1 MFKKIFLFNLIVTIF
16 SCFLFSSNSY
26 AEWEDNWNSKSNC
39 IELNTQIPWLEKN
52 WCIKKTE
59 ASETF
64 WTLMWWLMKIAIN
77 ITVAVAFIALI
88 ASWVMLAVSW
98 ANQSTA
104 WKWKELLKKV
114 VLWIVLIWLS
124 WLILHTINPNFFKT
138 SMIENKSMN
147 T

>member
-1 MFKKIFLFNLIVTIF
+1 MLKKIILLTLLTI
-16 SCFLFSSNSY
+16 SLFSFWGIAN
-26 AEWEDNWNSKSNC
+26 AEDNGWDNDNC
-39 IELNTQIPWLEKN
+39 IELNTKIPWLEEN

-59 ASETF
+59 ASDVF

-77 ITVAVAFIALI
+77 ITVAVAFISLI
-88 ASWVMLAVSW
+88 ASWIMLAVSW
-98 ANQSTA
+98 VNQSTA

-114 VLWIVLIWLS
+114 VLWIILIWLS

-138 SMIENKSMN
+138 SMIESKSMH